1 MIGRVPETKP
11 LRVLHLVR
19 AMRVGGLE
27 KVVIDLTRGLA
38 RRGIENHLGCLLEE
52 GEWAGRCDVTGTW
65 IGRLDERGTAAV
77 LLDLCRYIRRE
88 GITLLHTHNS
98 HPHKLGVP
106 VAVLTG
112 TPLVHTKHGRNW
124 PASPRWVWF
133 SRQLSRF
140 TKTVVPV
147 SAEIADIVTDIEKV
161 PREKVVT
168 ILNGVDTGAY
178 CPFEV
183 SGVRCQVS
191 GGEKGSDNDSGD
203 DSGRRSVSPR
213 EPLSSP
219 SSSTGQQGQCSGI
232 AELRRERRIPEE
244 AFVIGSVGRLSPE
257 KQYPF
262 LVKAFARFLRRSAST
277 PTPRHSHT
285 PTLPHP
291 DTSTLPLLVLVGDG
305 PEREAIEAAVQ
316 AEGVGDSV
324 MLAGVRGDVKEWLQC
339 MDVFCLSSDQ
349 EGTSITL
356 LEAGACGVASVVT
369 AVGGNPEIVAH
380 GETGL
385 VVPGGSEEDMV
396 KAFADLRSDPSRTR
410 RMGTAAR
417 KRIQERYSLDTMVE
431 KYVDVY
437 RNAVSPGVR

>member
-1 MIGRVPETKP
+1 MKKETEEP
-11 LRVLHLVR
+11 LRVMHLVR

-27 KVVIDLTRGLA
+27 KVVVDLTRGLA
-38 RRGIENHLGCLLEE
+38 RQGIESHLGCLLEA

-65 IGRLDERGTAAV
+65 CGRLDERGTAAA

-161 PREKVVT
+161 SREKVVT
-168 ILNGVDTGAY
+168 ILNGVDTGEY
-178 CPFEV
+178 CPV
-183 SGVRCQVS
+183 GM
-191 GGEKGSDNDSGD
+191 
-203 DSGRRSVSPR
+203 GRTSNIQHPTSNV
-213 EPLSSP
+213 
-219 SSSTGQQGQCSGI
+219 Q
-232 AELRRERRIPEE
+232 LRRERGIPEE
-244 AFVIGSVGRLSPE
+244 AFVVGSVGRFSPE

-431 KYVDVY
+431 KYVEVY
-437 RNAVSPGVR
+437 ENALRS